1 MKNLWAPWRMDF
13 IRSPKTDSCFM
24 CDAIAGSDDRG
35 ALLLH
40 RTPLGVVIMNRYP
53 YTNGH
58 LLVAP
63 RRHVAD
69 LQSLTDEE
77 RLEIMNLTERGVRAL
92 GAVAR
97 PEGYNIGI
105 NLGRVAGAGLESH
118 LHLHIVPRWNGDTNF
133 MPVFGD
139 IRVIPQALE
148 ELYDQLQP
156 QFG

>member
-13 IRSPKTDSCFM
+13 IRSPKTDGCFM
-24 CDAIAGSDDRG
+24 CDAIAGSDDRDT
-35 ALLLH
+35 LLLH
-40 RTPLGVVIMNRYP
+40 RAPIGVVIMNRYP

-69 LQSLTDEE
+69 LRSLTDDE
-77 RLEIMNLTERGVRAL
+77 RLELMKLTDDSVRAL

-118 LHLHIVPRWNGDTNF
+118 LHIHIVPRWNGDTNF
-133 MPVFGD
+133 MPVFGEV
-139 IRVIPQALE
+139 RVIPQALE
-148 ELYDQLQP
+148 ELYDQLKP